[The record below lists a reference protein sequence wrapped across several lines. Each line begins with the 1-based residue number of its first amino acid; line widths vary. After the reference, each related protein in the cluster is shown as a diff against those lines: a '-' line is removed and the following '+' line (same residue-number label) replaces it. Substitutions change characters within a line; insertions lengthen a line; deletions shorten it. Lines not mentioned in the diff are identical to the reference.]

1 MAYKN
6 LKVLRLLLVPLLS
19 TILTGCA
26 GKIAE
31 PVKVIQLNDRELS
44 CAQILSQMN
53 QLDQEGRVLAR
64 KADKTGKNAALA
76 VAGQML
82 LVPYLFMDL
91 KEGEKVELNAVRAR
105 YMHLVKLYEKK
116 EC

>member
-1 MAYKN
+1 LAHENTKA
-6 LKVLRLLLVPLLS
+6 LRALVVLLLS
-19 TILTGCA
+19 TFLIGCA
-26 GKIAE
+26 GKTAD
-31 PVKVIQLNDRELS
+31 PVKVIQLTDRELS
-44 CAQILSQMN
+44 CGQVLSQMN